1 MESILSDIRW
11 ETFNL
16 LQICQCNPSTLI
28 HELSKLAYQEAT
40 FLHYKSLT
48 CNNILESAIKEFVVR
63 RMSRGSTGRS
73 FSTSNRLR
81 GGRPGSENSW
91 LTAITNI
98 SAVSSALQPARIMNC
113 SYEKTSQYDSVD
125 TLYYLD
131 PPYLHSTR
139 TSKKIYEYEMTDND
153 HINLLNWA
161 KTLKGSVVI
170 SGYNSDLYNTVL
182 TGWNKY
188 EKSIANSASQSKKK
202 NKMVECIWKNY

>member
-16 LQICQCNPSTLI
+16 LQICQSNPSILVN
-28 HELSKLAYQEAT
+28 ELSKLTYQEAT
-40 FLHYKSLT
+40 FIHYKNLT
-48 CNNILESAIKEFVVR
+48 PNNILEHAIKEFVMR
-63 RMSRGSTGRS
+63 RMSRGSTGRN

-98 SAVSSALQPARIMNC
+98 SSVSSALQPAQIINC
-113 SYEKTSQYDSVD
+113 SYEQTSQYDSVD

-153 HINLLNWA
+153 HINLLDWA

-170 SGYNSDLYNTVL
+170 SGYDSTIYRVL
-182 TGWNKY
+182 LGNWNKY
-188 EKSIANSASQSKKK
+188 EKSIANNASQSKKK
-202 NKMVECIWKNY
+202 TKMVECIWKNY